1 MRWPILAALLL
12 CACAHLDASDLDSSD
27 LDSSDLDGSD
37 RERQRQRR
45 AWHACTRDEMA
56 SHGWLNCQ

>member
-27 LDSSDLDGSD
+27 LDGSD
-37 RERQRQRR
+37 RERQRR
-45 AWHACTRDEMA
+45 AWHACTRDQMA
-56 SHGWLNCQ
+56 AHGRLNCQ

>member
-27 LDSSDLDGSD
+27 LDGSD
-37 RERQRQRR
+37 RERQLR
-45 AWHACTRDEMA
+45 AWYACTRDQMA
-56 SHGWLNCQ
+56 AHGWRNCQ